1 MKNTVLAVF
10 CTIMAAMP
18 VLTGCSVRN
27 GIPAFTEDELA
38 IIAGHGVM
46 RVLTVSDSEDSLVLR
61 TVCEDISDADLR
73 SEAFSNLAERMIE
86 TVTDSMQDGVGIAAP
101 QIGLSRRLVA
111 VMRYD
116 KEGMPFEIYPNI
128 RIECFSSGKQSG
140 LEGCLSIPEKSGN
153 VERSEWVVISYTD
166 PSSLEIV
173 RDTVEG
179 YTSVIFQHEADHLD
193 GVLFTDRMNGNCPN

>member
-10 CTIMAAMP
+10 CTIVAAMS
-18 VLTGCSVRN
+18 VFADCSVRN
-27 GIPAFTEDELA
+27 GIPTFTEDELA

-46 RVLTVSDSEDSLVLR
+46 RVLTVSD
-61 TVCEDISDADLR
+61 ISDEDLR

-86 TVTDSMQDGVGIAAP
+86 TVTDSMQDGVGMAAP

-116 KEGMPFEIYPNI
+116 KVGIPFEIYPNI
-128 RIECFSSGKQSG
+128 RIECFSSEKQTG
-140 LEGCLSIPEKSGN
+140 PEGCLSVSGKSGN

-166 PSSLEIV
+166 PLSLEIV
-173 RDTVEG
+173 RDPVEG
-179 YTSVIFQHEADHLD
+179 YTEVIFQHEADHLD

>member
-10 CTIMAAMP
+10 CTIVAAMP
-18 VLTGCSVRN
+18 VFADCSVRN
-27 GIPAFTEDELA
+27 GIPTFTEDELA

-46 RVLTVSDSEDSLVLR
+46 RVLTVSD
-61 TVCEDISDADLR
+61 ISDEDLR

-86 TVTDSMQDGVGIAAP
+86 TVTDSMQDGVGMAAP

-116 KEGMPFEIYPNI
+116 KEGIPFEIYPNI
-128 RIECFSSGKQSG
+128 RIECFSSEKQTG
-140 LEGCLSIPEKSGN
+140 PEGCLSVPGKSGN

-166 PSSLEIV
+166 PLSLEIV
-173 RDTVEG
+173 RDPVEG
-179 YTSVIFQHEADHLD
+179 YTEVIFQHEADHLD
-193 GVLFTDRMNGNCPN
+193 GVLFTDRMNGNYPN

>member
-18 VLTGCSVRN
+18 VLTDCSVRN

-61 TVCEDISDADLR
+61 TVCEDISDEDLR

-86 TVTDSMQDGVGIAAP
+86 TVTDSMQDGVGMAAP

-128 RIECFSSGKQSG
+128 RIECFSSEKHTGP
-140 LEGCLSIPEKSGN
+140 EGCLSVPGKSGN

-166 PSSLEIV
+166 PLSLEIV
-173 RDTVEG
+173 RDPVEG
-179 YTSVIFQHEADHLD
+179 YTEVIFQHEADHLD
-193 GVLFTDRMNGNCPN
+193 GVLFTDRMNGNYPN

>member
-10 CTIMAAMP
+10 CTIVAAMP
-18 VLTGCSVRN
+18 VFADCSVRN
-27 GIPAFTEDELA
+27 GIPTFTEDELA

-46 RVLTVSDSEDSLVLR
+46 RVLTVSD
-61 TVCEDISDADLR
+61 ISDEDLR

-86 TVTDSMQDGVGIAAP
+86 TVTDSMQDGVGMTAP

-128 RIECFSSGKQSG
+128 RIECFSSEKQTG
-140 LEGCLSIPEKSGN
+140 PEGCLSVPGKSGN

-166 PSSLEIV
+166 PLSLEIV
-173 RDTVEG
+173 RDPVEG
-179 YTSVIFQHEADHLD
+179 YTDVIFQHEADNLD
-193 GVLFTDRMNGNCPN
+193 GVLFTDRMNGNYPN

>member
-46 RVLTVSDSEDSLVLR
+46 RVLTVSD
-61 TVCEDISDADLR
+61 ISDEDLR
-73 SEAFSNLAERMIE
+73 SEAFSNLAEKMIE
-86 TVTDSMQDGVGIAAP
+86 TVADSMQDGVGMAAP

-179 YTSVIFQHEADHLD
+179 YTAVIFQHEADHLD

>member
-10 CTIMAAMP
+10 CTIVAAMP
-18 VLTGCSVRN
+18 VFADCSVRN
-27 GIPAFTEDELA
+27 GIPTFTEDELA

-46 RVLTVSDSEDSLVLR
+46 RVLTVSD
-61 TVCEDISDADLR
+61 ISDEDLR

-86 TVTDSMQDGVGIAAP
+86 TVTDSMQDGVGMAAP

-116 KEGMPFEIYPNI
+116 KEGIPFEIYPNI
-128 RIECFSSGKQSG
+128 RIECFSSEKQTG
-140 LEGCLSIPEKSGN
+140 PEGCLSVPGKSGN

-166 PSSLEIV
+166 PLSLEIV
-173 RDTVEG
+173 RDPVEG
-179 YTSVIFQHEADHLD
+179 YTDVIFQHEADHLD
-193 GVLFTDRMNGNCPN
+193 GVLFTDRMNGNYPN

>member
-10 CTIMAAMP
+10 CTIVAAMP

-46 RVLTVSDSEDSLVLR
+46 RVLTVSD
-61 TVCEDISDADLR
+61 ISDEDLR

-128 RIECFSSGKQSG
+128 RIECFSSEKQTG
-140 LEGCLSIPEKSGN
+140 PEGCLSVPGKSGN
-153 VERSEWVVISYTD
+153 VERSEWVVINYTD
-166 PSSLEIV
+166 PLSLEIV
-173 RDTVEG
+173 RDPVEG
-179 YTSVIFQHEADHLD
+179 YTEVIFQHEADHLD
-193 GVLFTDRMNGNCPN
+193 GVLFTDRMNGNYPN

>member
-27 GIPAFTEDELA
+27 GIPTFTEDELA

-46 RVLTVSDSEDSLVLR
+46 RVLTVSD
-61 TVCEDISDADLR
+61 ISDEDLR

-86 TVTDSMQDGVGIAAP
+86 TVTDSMQDGVGMAAP

-128 RIECFSSGKQSG
+128 RIECFSSEKQTG
-140 LEGCLSIPEKSGN
+140 PEGCLSIPGKSGN

-166 PSSLEIV
+166 PSSLETV

-179 YTSVIFQHEADHLD
+179 YTAVIFQHEADHLD

>member
-18 VLTGCSVRN
+18 VFADCSVRN
-27 GIPAFTEDELA
+27 GIPTFTEDELA

-46 RVLTVSDSEDSLVLR
+46 RVLTVSD
-61 TVCEDISDADLR
+61 ISDEDLR

-86 TVTDSMQDGVGIAAP
+86 TVADSMQDGVGMAAP

-116 KEGMPFEIYPNI
+116 KEGIPFEIYPNI
-128 RIECFSSGKQSG
+128 RIECFSSEKQTG
-140 LEGCLSIPEKSGN
+140 PEGCLSVPGKSGN

-166 PSSLEIV
+166 PLSLEIV
-173 RDTVEG
+173 RDPVEG
-179 YTSVIFQHEADHLD
+179 YTDVIFQHEADHLD
-193 GVLFTDRMNGNCPN
+193 GVLFTDRMNGNYPN

>member
-18 VLTGCSVRN
+18 VLTGCSARN

-38 IIAGHGVM
+38 IIAGHGVR
-46 RVLTVSDSEDSLVLR
+46 RVLTVSD
-61 TVCEDISDADLR
+61 ISDEDLR

-86 TVTDSMQDGVGIAAP
+86 TVTDSMQDGVGMAAP

-116 KEGMPFEIYPNI
+116 KEGIPFEIYPNI
-128 RIECFSSGKQSG
+128 RIECFSSEKQTG
-140 LEGCLSIPEKSGN
+140 PEGCLSVPGKSGN

-166 PSSLEIV
+166 PLSLEIV
-173 RDTVEG
+173 RDPVEG
-179 YTSVIFQHEADHLD
+179 YADVIFQHEADHLD
-193 GVLFTDRMNGNCPN
+193 GVLFTDRMNGNYPN

>member
-46 RVLTVSDSEDSLVLR
+46 RVLTVL
-61 TVCEDISDADLR
+61 DISDEDLR

-86 TVTDSMQDGVGIAAP
+86 TVTDSMLDGVGIAAP

-128 RIECFSSGKQSG
+128 RIECFSSEKQTG
-140 LEGCLSIPEKSGN
+140 PEGCLSIPGKSGN

-166 PSSLEIV
+166 SSSLETV

-179 YTSVIFQHEADHLD
+179 YTAVIFQHEADHLD

>member
-10 CTIMAAMP
+10 CTIVAAMP
-18 VLTGCSVRN
+18 VLADCSVRN
-27 GIPAFTEDELA
+27 GIPTFTEDELA

-46 RVLTVSDSEDSLVLR
+46 RVLTVSD
-61 TVCEDISDADLR
+61 ISDEDLR

-116 KEGMPFEIYPNI
+116 KEGIPFEIYPNI
-128 RIECFSSGKQSG
+128 RIECFSSEKQTG
-140 LEGCLSIPEKSGN
+140 PEGCLSVPGKSGN

-166 PSSLEIV
+166 PLSLEIV
-173 RDTVEG
+173 RDPVEG
-179 YTSVIFQHEADHLD
+179 YTEVIFQHEADHLD

>member
-1 MKNTVLAVF
+1 
-10 CTIMAAMP
+10 
-18 VLTGCSVRN
+18 
-27 GIPAFTEDELA
+27 
-38 IIAGHGVM
+38 
-46 RVLTVSDSEDSLVLR
+46 
-61 TVCEDISDADLR
+61 
-73 SEAFSNLAERMIE
+73 MIE

-101 QIGLSRRLVA
+101 QIGVSRRLVA

-128 RIECFSSGKQSG
+128 RIECFSSEKQTG
-140 LEGCLSIPEKSGN
+140 PEGCLSIPGKSGN

-166 PSSLEIV
+166 PSSLETV

-179 YTSVIFQHEADHLD
+179 YTAVIFQHEADHLD

>member
-38 IIAGHGVM
+38 IIAGHGVR
-46 RVLTVSDSEDSLVLR
+46 RVLTVSD
-61 TVCEDISDADLR
+61 ISDEDLR

-128 RIECFSSGKQSG
+128 RIECFSSEKQTG
-140 LEGCLSIPEKSGN
+140 PEGCLSIPGKSGN

-166 PSSLEIV
+166 PSSLETV

-179 YTSVIFQHEADHLD
+179 YTAVIFQHEADHLD

>member
-46 RVLTVSDSEDSLVLR
+46 RVLTVSD
-61 TVCEDISDADLR
+61 ISDEDLR

-101 QIGLSRRLVA
+101 QIGVSRRLVA

-128 RIECFSSGKQSG
+128 RIECFSSEKQTVP
-140 LEGCLSIPEKSGN
+140 EGCLSIPGKSGN

-166 PSSLEIV
+166 PSSLETV

-179 YTSVIFQHEADHLD
+179 YTAVIFQHEADHLD

>member
-10 CTIMAAMP
+10 CTIVAAMP
-18 VLTGCSVRN
+18 VFAGCSVRN

-38 IIAGHGVM
+38 IIAGHGVR
-46 RVLTVSDSEDSLVLR
+46 RVVTVSD
-61 TVCEDISDADLR
+61 ISDEDLR

-86 TVTDSMQDGVGIAAP
+86 TVTDSMQDGVGMTAP

-128 RIECFSSGKQSG
+128 RIECFSSEKQTG
-140 LEGCLSIPEKSGN
+140 PEGCLSVSGKSGN

-166 PSSLEIV
+166 PLSLEIV
-173 RDTVEG
+173 RDPVEG
-179 YTSVIFQHEADHLD
+179 YTDVIFQHEADHLD
-193 GVLFTDRMNGNCPN
+193 GVLFTDRMNGNYPN

>member
-10 CTIMAAMP
+10 CTIVAAMP
-18 VLTGCSVRN
+18 VFADCSVRN
-27 GIPAFTEDELA
+27 GIPTFTEDGLA

-46 RVLTVSDSEDSLVLR
+46 RVLTVSD
-61 TVCEDISDADLR
+61 ISDEDLR

-86 TVTDSMQDGVGIAAP
+86 TVTDSMQDGVGMAAP

-116 KEGMPFEIYPNI
+116 KEGIPFEIYPNI
-128 RIECFSSGKQSG
+128 RIECFSSEKQTG
-140 LEGCLSIPEKSGN
+140 PEGCLSVPGKSGN

-166 PSSLEIV
+166 PLSLEIV
-173 RDTVEG
+173 RDPVEG
-179 YTSVIFQHEADHLD
+179 YTDVIFQHEADHLD
-193 GVLFTDRMNGNCPN
+193 GVLFTDRMNGNYPN

>member
-10 CTIMAAMP
+10 CTIVAAMP
-18 VLTGCSVRN
+18 VFADCSVRN
-27 GIPAFTEDELA
+27 GIPTFTEHELA

-46 RVLTVSDSEDSLVLR
+46 RVLTVSD
-61 TVCEDISDADLR
+61 ISDEDLR

-86 TVTDSMQDGVGIAAP
+86 TVTDSMQDGVGMAAP

-116 KEGMPFEIYPNI
+116 KEGIPFEIYPNI
-128 RIECFSSGKQSG
+128 RIECFSSEKQTG
-140 LEGCLSIPEKSGN
+140 PEGCLSVPGKSGN

-166 PSSLEIV
+166 PLSLEIV
-173 RDTVEG
+173 RDPVEG
-179 YTSVIFQHEADHLD
+179 YTEVIFQHEADHLD